1 MLLLT
6 AFFSNRIQICV
17 IPLSLLPNRFHFD
30 IFPIVLIFNLISS
43 ASCTFISHYS
53 PNQSS
58 GAQKVTEGSYRSTD
72 TGSHLCSASLHAPL
86 MSSSASAHLLSGG
99 RDGKLVYRQTSLLLF
114 VDDSHKISPLFA
126 FDVLPSNLKLTMLH
140 IRYSSATIS
149 GVQDRPKIGLQVEL
163 KMSVYLKEE
172 GIKILG
178 KSNKLFN
185 ISK

>member
-1 MLLLT
+1 
-6 AFFSNRIQICV
+6 
-17 IPLSLLPNRFHFD
+17 
-30 IFPIVLIFNLISS
+30 
-43 ASCTFISHYS
+43 
-53 PNQSS
+53 
-58 GAQKVTEGSYRSTD
+58 
-72 TGSHLCSASLHAPL
+72 

-163 KMSVYLKEE
+163 KMSLDKQKEWTTE
-172 GIKILG
+172 EPREDCCFTMSG
-178 KSNKLFN
+178 
-185 ISK
+185 